1 MLSSGIRVHCRC
13 DVCTFYSVAVCC
25 SVLQCVAV
33 CCGVLQCVAVCCS
46 VLQCV
51 AVCCSVLQCVAVC
64 CNVNAHANA
73 MVFVRTAVPA
83 AGSTV
88 LTMNRGAQKD

>member
-1 MLSSGIRVHCRC
+1 MFAPF
-13 DVCTFYSVAVCC
+13 T
-25 SVLQCVAV
+25 VLQCVAV
-33 CCGVLQCVAVCCS
+33 CCSVLQCVAVCCS

-88 LTMNRGAQKD
+88 LTMNRGAQTD